1 MVSMS
6 STLVETVSINYEDFN
21 ESFLTCGTCLCMY
34 DGSEHTPKLLPC
46 SHTVC
51 LHCLL
56 RIASH
61 AAASPTFRCPICRE
75 QITVPRGGVAA
86 LPPSFLV
93 NQLLDLMASQRRDVV
108 PKCSVHFN
116 QELLFCETCDTVFC
130 AQCTIGSHSSSTS
143 ILVGTTGEGS
153 SSTSTSCEHTVIPFS
168 IAIKR
173 MSEILLYKA
182 NECISKL
189 SEAEDA
195 VREEVSRLETTTQ
208 GCIDKV
214 GAIFSE
220 AESLVTSAKRLVT
233 QQLLDLKQTK
243 LSLLQAQLD
252 TVRAEKDKVTEE
264 CDGLQYQVEVRNI
277 SQRITA
283 LSEKLEAVSS
293 LCEPKE
299 NCFIACNIAEGYQ
312 QKLNEVLSGV
322 VSVRTS
328 TTLVR
333 LSTLELLGECIINLE
348 CIVVLT
354 TYDYE
359 GARRTVGGDPVSAT
373 VTHLSNNQHCSHT
386 ADNNGELTDVTITDV
401 GDGTYL
407 IKFRPTS
414 EGEHR
419 VSVTVL
425 DRRVG
430 PGLTVRATVHNDP
443 VICVG
448 SRGQGKDQFLQPV
461 AVSYLPASGEV
472 YIADTGNCRVKVLA
486 SQSLDLIRHIE
497 HDCLRGRSCTGIA
510 CYHGDGEPWLATVN
524 WRTATVT
531 RLTTEGEMISSFS
544 HTGFQEPIDIAV
556 DPTYGHILVADNGPC
571 CVFAFDMD
579 GKFLFQVGSK
589 GCQAGCFNLIS
600 AVAVG
605 PDGEIIVA
613 DSRIQVFSAKG
624 DFLQEIYP
632 EGKGKGRYGGLTA
645 DSVGRILG
653 SRSEKGRNMVQVFS
667 LQTGRLLSTIDSHSA
682 RLKRPSGLCTTGDNH
697 VIVVDLGNDSIK
709 RSKVDFKTGSGG
721 SRVITYISH
730 VILY

>member
-1 MVSMS
+1 
-6 STLVETVSINYEDFN
+6 
-21 ESFLTCGTCLCMY
+21 MY

-130 AQCTIGSHSSSTS
+130 AQCTIGSHSSST
-143 ILVGTTGEGS
+143 
-153 SSTSTSCEHTVIPFS
+153 TSCEHTVIPFS

-579 GKFLFQVGSK
+579 GKFLFQVRVP
-589 GCQAGCFNLIS
+589 GCFNLIS

-709 RSKVDFKTGSGG
+709 RY
-721 SRVITYISH
+721 RYW
-730 VILY
+730 